1 MTRNLIALMAALATS
16 ASLAA
21 LACPGDKSCHDK
33 DCGSAK
39 GGTAKV
45 KGHVKGQHSKVKK
58 AETAKTTEK
67 AAAPAGETK
76 VEGKTDAP
84 AQ

>member
-1 MTRNLIALMAALATS
+1 MTRTLIALLAAFATS

-21 LACPGDKSCHDK
+21 LACPGDKSCNDK

-45 KGHVKGQHSKVKK
+45 KGHVKHSKVKK
-58 AETAKTTEK
+58 AETAKTSDK
-67 AAAPAGETK
+67 AAAPTGETK
-76 VEGKTDAP
+76 AEGSKDAP